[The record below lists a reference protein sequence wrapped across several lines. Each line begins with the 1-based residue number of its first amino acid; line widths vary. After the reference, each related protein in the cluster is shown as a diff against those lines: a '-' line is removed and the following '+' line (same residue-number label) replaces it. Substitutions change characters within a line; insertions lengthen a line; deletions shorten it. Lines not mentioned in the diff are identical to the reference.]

1 VTRLWIIERLVDNQ
15 EERVIWL
22 HDAAP
27 NFRKEMN
34 NNKKCT
40 WIGENNTKCCNT
52 TLDKKEYCKRHYDRM
67 YIVLLPEMADYI
79 LEKELNEVK

>member
-1 VTRLWIIERLVDNQ
+1 ML
-15 EERVIWL
+15 
-22 HDAAP
+22 
-27 NFRKEMN
+27 

-79 LEKELNEVK
+79 IEKELNEVK